1 MLTIEYFKTFKNFPL
16 QIFFFEFSFL
26 TISTFLKDNYNWCQN
41 CQVPCHFFGANF
53 GHLVTKK
60 WYCNFYKVFLL
71 EKNGP

>member
-1 MLTIEYFKTFKNFPL
+1 MLTIEYSKTLKKNPL
-16 QIFFFEFSFL
+16 HIFFFEFSFL
-26 TISTFLKDNYNWCQN
+26 KISTFLKDNYNQCQN

-71 EKNGP
+71 GKNGP